1 MPPLKPKLL
10 LWGNPQAGKGKAAG
24 IIPALTGALSENF
37 EVESYLCPGVEDL
50 NRWWRQANFRWSR
63 VLVVGG
69 DGTFAR
75 VASHFVGKNVPV
87 NLYPAGAGND
97 MNHLSKFST
106 SPKNFAFDYLRAAE
120 KKLDVGTANG
130 QYFFNSLG
138 VGLDAQIATATARF
152 QSWPGKLRYVR
163 ALLAEY
169 KKFQPFEAEL
179 KIDSVSRAF
188 KATCISIGNG
198 ARVGGGFF
206 LTPDAVSDDGIL
218 DLCSVEGAT
227 PNQIFWNFPKLFK
240 GKHTR
245 LEFTRIYRG
254 KNISI
259 KAPPGTPVHLDGEPA
274 RLEFPITI
282 GLAPQKLAFLV
293 KQ

>member
-1 MPPLKPKLL
+1 MKPKLL

-24 IIPALTGALSENF
+24 LLPALARALSENF
-37 EVESYLCPGVEDL
+37 EVESYLCPSLDDL
-50 NRWWRQANFRWSR
+50 NRWWKLANFRWSR

-87 NLYPAGAGND
+87 NLYPCGAGND
-97 MNHLSKFST
+97 MNHLSKFSA
-106 SPKNFAFDYLRAAE
+106 SPKSFAFDYLRAAE

-138 VGLDAQIATATARF
+138 VGLDAQIAAATARF
-152 QSWPGKLRYVR
+152 QGWPGKLRYIR
-163 ALLAEY
+163 ALFAEY
-169 KKFQPFEAEL
+169 KKFSPFDAEL

-198 ARVGGGFF
+198 PRVGGVFF
-206 LTPDAVSDDGIL
+206 LTPDAVPDDGIL
-218 DLCSVEGAT
+218 DLCSVEDAKPG
-227 PNQIFWNFPKLFK
+227 QIFWNFPKLFE

-245 LEFTRIYRG
+245 LEFAKIYRG

-259 KAPPGTPVHLDGEPA
+259 KAPAGTPVHLDGEAA

-282 GLAPQKLAFLV
+282 GLAPQKLNFLV
-293 KQ
+293 RQ